1 MNIQK
6 MSHKI
11 TIQKGTNMKRKCF
24 YYEENTEKPILA
36 AGVLFIKEENGKKYV
51 LMQKVIEKDKPD
63 QYSDFGGK
71 IDLKDDIIIDTISRE
86 LGEELNWGLY
96 EKVKKKNILFLNFTS
111 RHWTY

>member
-1 MNIQK
+1 MDIKK
-6 MSHKI
+6 MSYKI
-11 TIQKGTNMKRKCF
+11 TIQKGKLGEPDKERKCF

-51 LMQKVIEKDKPD
+51 LMQKVIEKNKSD

-71 IDLKDDIIIDTISRE
+71 IDLKDDIIVDTVSRE

-96 EKVKKKNILFLNFTS
+96 EKVKKKNILSLGG
-111 RHWTY
+111 

>member
-24 YYEENTEKPILA
+24 YYEENTDKPILA

-51 LMQKVIEKDKPD
+51 LMQKVI
-63 QYSDFGGK
+63 
-71 IDLKDDIIIDTISRE
+71 
-86 LGEELNWGLY
+86 
-96 EKVKKKNILFLNFTS
+96 
-111 RHWTY
+111 